1 MHHKRMKFH
10 MMRGFKR
17 SNAFIWT
24 LPSALYFSS
33 SVFWFGFFPLLWCS
47 FSHFSHERMYTRL
60 LAQFHRCQNDLVHVT
75 GVNRV
80 TSKYWI
86 LYGVLYLAY
95 TIHSYVVC
103 DCKNWRCNSKNIKEN
118 ENEPFLPWFCNS
130 FRFLH
135 HGIIIWAVS
144 TVNASN

>member
-60 LAQFHRCQNDLVHVT
+60 LAQFNAMPKRPCPCHWCKSCYQQILDITRCCCT
-75 GVNRV
+75 KP
-80 TSKYWI
+80 TPY
-86 LYGVLYLAY
+86 
-95 TIHSYVVC
+95 SYVVC
-103 DCKNWRCNSKNIKEN
+103 DCKNWHCNSKNIKEN